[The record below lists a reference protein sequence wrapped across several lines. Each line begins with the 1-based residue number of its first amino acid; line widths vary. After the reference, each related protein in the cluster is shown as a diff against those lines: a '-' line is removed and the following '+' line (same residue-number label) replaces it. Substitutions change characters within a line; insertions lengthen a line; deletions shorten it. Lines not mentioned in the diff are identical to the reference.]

1 MPMINAKSLF
11 IPVTIA
17 TIMFVGCGPKQAPP
31 APLAQI
37 EGIPTFVANPTAGCG
52 TGSAHMASNP
62 QIALDASM
70 ASAQN
75 ELAAALS
82 ASMRSVLEQA
92 SEQIQQGEEIYDMN
106 VITSGM
112 RRSVDTQ
119 IAGFRPT
126 QREAMGSR
134 MWTEVC
140 VDQAGLENI
149 IGNMN
154 SMSEGVQEALRS
166 RSEDI
171 LNRMDNAI
179 ENQ

>member
-1 MPMINAKSLF
+1 
-11 IPVTIA
+11 
-17 TIMFVGCGPKQAPP
+17 
-31 APLAQI
+31 
-37 EGIPTFVANPTAGCG
+37 
-52 TGSAHMASNP
+52 
-62 QIALDASM
+62 
-70 ASAQN
+70 
-75 ELAAALS
+75 
-82 ASMRSVLEQA
+82 
-92 SEQIQQGEEIYDMN
+92 MN